1 MIQHCNMSYNLNH
14 CFLPKVLVFTKPQ
27 NCSYNDVLITNH
39 SIHAMLI
46 GFREK
51 NMNNE
56 LRSRI
61 KN

>member
-1 MIQHCNMSYNLNH
+1 MSYDLNH

-51 NMNNE
+51 NINNE
-56 LRSRI
+56 LSRSL